1 MHYLHL
7 PLTARLPGLPAGSAR
22 QRRGKPSPSSVH
34 QQGLDT
40 ESAAA
45 VHQPV
50 VVVTSRMVELLQ
62 PRELQAMF
70 IGALSTGLAPG
81 VCSLPHLES
90 VTEVPSPVPTL
101 RLVLATHAHHEVA
114 VFHCPERLRSAL
126 FCSQISPAPGDTPSI
141 T

>member
-22 QRRGKPSPSSVH
+22 QRCGKASPSSVQQ
-34 QQGLDT
+34 QQGLDV

-50 VVVTSRMVELLQ
+50 VVVSSRMVELLQ

-70 IGALSTGLAPG
+70 VGALSTGLAPG
-81 VCSLPHLES
+81 VCSSSLLLKLSHW
-90 VTEVPSPVPTL
+90 
-101 RLVLATHAHHEVA
+101 
-114 VFHCPERLRSAL
+114 
-126 FCSQISPAPGDTPSI
+126 
-141 T
+141 

>member
-22 QRRGKPSPSSVH
+22 QRRGKPSPSPSSVQQ

-40 ESAAA
+40 ESVAA

-70 IGALSTGLAPG
+70 VGTLSTGLAPG
-81 VCSLPHLES
+81 TCSSSILE
-90 VTEVPSPVPTL
+90 PV
-101 RLVLATHAHHEVA
+101 AMAG
-114 VFHCPERLRSAL
+114 
-126 FCSQISPAPGDTPSI
+126 SPALSTLVQVIHS
-141 T
+141 TK